1 MGAAGSMEGKKRA
14 TPSFKTGKKSDG
26 RESHKND
33 IVESKEN
40 IEARAT
46 TPPEQHAFIAII
58 FFISRESISRRR
70 KRTETKTGVAIAFAI
85 PRSSNHWLS
94 AEASTPIVFIHL
106 SASFQEKESRTEKKI
121 GRRKEKEASN
131 TRERQTNADN
141 IGLKK
146 KSIASNWTST
156 IAEWNSR
163 ARLLHPDSTGELEK
177 KKNNLEISQIKSS
190 QRLHHFLS
198 SFIISKA
205 TGKQK
210 QTVGIEAKES
220 RRKGLK
226 QTRSATTLQPSSPFP
241 EADLLLYFGLV
252 VLSHGVSKHGNY
264 AKVELR
270 SMLLDLTSNIIMR
283 MVAGKR
289 YYGVDVKEIEEAR
302 IFREILE
309 EFFAYISMINV
320 GDLIPMLQWV
330 DITGHLKK
338 LDRLSKKMD
347 VFLQGLVDEHR
358 DGRDRN
364 TIINRF
370 LALQEGQPGYYTD
383 DIIKG
388 HVLELFLGG
397 THTSATSMEWA
408 LANVLNHPDVLK
420 KAKAELD
427 AQVGDRLIEES
438 DFAKLNYLQSIISEN
453 LRLCPV
459 TPLIPPH
466 MPSSDCTIGGNHV
479 PAGTILFVNAWSLH
493 RDPTLW
499 DEPTSFKPERFES
512 AGRVDACK
520 YIPFG
525 MGRRACPGDGLA
537 KRVMILTLGSLI
549 QCFELERVGE
559 NKIDMAEKTAV
570 NMSKVEPLELMCRAR
585 PILDMLLS

>member
-1 MGAAGSMEGKKRA
+1 M
-14 TPSFKTGKKSDG
+14 
-26 RESHKND
+26 
-33 IVESKEN
+33 VLL
-40 IEARAT
+40 
-46 TPPEQHAFIAII
+46 
-58 FFISRESISRRR
+58 RR
-70 KRTETKTGVAIAFAI
+70 
-85 PRSSNHWLS
+85 L
-94 AEASTPIVFIHL
+94 
-106 SASFQEKESRTEKKI
+106 
-121 GRRKEKEASN
+121 
-131 TRERQTNADN
+131 
-141 IGLKK
+141 
-146 KSIASNWTST
+146 
-156 IAEWNSR
+156 
-163 ARLLHPDSTGELEK
+163 
-177 KKNNLEISQIKSS
+177 
-190 QRLHHFLS
+190 
-198 SFIISKA
+198 
-205 TGKQK
+205 
-210 QTVGIEAKES
+210 
-220 RRKGLK
+220 
-226 QTRSATTLQPSSPFP
+226 
-241 EADLLLYFGLV
+241 
-252 VLSHGVSKHGNY
+252 HGVSKHGNY

-370 LALQEGQPGYYTD
+370 LALQEEQPGYYTD

-408 LANVLNHPDVLK
+408 LANLLNHPDVLQ

-466 MPSSDCTIGGNHV
+466 MPSSDCTIGGYHV